1 MYSDTMQGE
10 DQHDSNCIDFTKAG
24 KIRYMNRITDNTL
37 EKPGMLKGLR
47 VGVLDEFNIEE
58 MDPRNQKIQR
68 LFIEML
74 QDRGATIKRVSV
86 PLMKYVLPFYFTLIP
101 SEAATNLQRLDGI
114 KYGNQPDF
122 LEGEDI
128 VDYIE
133 RVRSKRF
140 GVNVKRRVVLGN
152 FLLSSK
158 M

>member
-1 MYSDTMQGE
+1 
-10 DQHDSNCIDFTKAG
+10 
-24 KIRYMNRITDNTL
+24 
-37 EKPGMLKGLR
+37 
-47 VGVLDEFNIEE
+47 
-58 MDPRNQKIQR
+58 
-68 LFIEML
+68 
-74 QDRGATIKRVSV
+74 
-86 PLMKYVLPFYFTLIP
+86 MKYVLPFYFTLIP